1 MSLQSTL
8 ARVSDLQSQ
17 LGLVS
22 VPAGA
27 PGAGA
32 ATTAA
37 PSSVTSANGIS
48 FASVLGQ
55 LSGGTQASPLAATG
69 TAATAAGA
77 TAAET
82 TAYDGLIAAAAQQH
96 GVDPALVRA
105 VVKNESGFDPNATSA
120 AGAQGLMQLMPGTAA
135 GLGVTNA
142 YDPAQSI
149 DAGTRYLK
157 EQLDRFSGDARLA
170 VAAYNAGPGAVEK
183 AGGVPPYAETQAYV
197 VRVLADQAAYAAAAA
212 ATSSTTTGRTPW

>member
-1 MSLQSTL
+1 MSLQSTFS
-8 ARVSDLQSQ
+8 RVSDLQSQ
-17 LGLVS
+17 LGLVNA
-22 VPAGA
+22 PAPLTGTGAAPAA
-27 PGAGA
+27 PG
-32 ATTAA
+32 
-37 PSSVTSANGIS
+37 SVTSANGIS

-55 LSGGTQASPLAATG
+55 MSGGTPASALAT
-69 TAATAAGA
+69 TAAGP
-77 TAAET
+77 AAAAAQA
-82 TAYDGLIAAAAQQH
+82 TAYDGLIAAAAQQY
-96 GVDPALVRA
+96 GVDPSLVRA
-105 VVKNESGFDPNATSA
+105 VVKNESGFDPGATSA

-157 EQLDRFSGDARLA
+157 AQLDRFSGDARLA

-197 VRVLADQAAYAAAAA
+197 QKVLADQASYSAAAAA
-212 ATSSTTTGRTPW
+212 ASSSTTTGRTPW